1 MSRIFNS
8 FVCSYDK
15 YSNTLESIS
24 QAELHQTNLR
34 GSLNDE
40 PRADEP
46 MSPIT
51 RSHGSARVL

>member
-46 MSPIT
+46 MSPIY
-51 RSHGSARVL
+51 